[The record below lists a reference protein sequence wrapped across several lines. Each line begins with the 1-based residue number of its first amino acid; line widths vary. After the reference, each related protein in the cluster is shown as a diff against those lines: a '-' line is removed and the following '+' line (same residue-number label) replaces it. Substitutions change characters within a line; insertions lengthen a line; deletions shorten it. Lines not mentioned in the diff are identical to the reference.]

1 MNRRL
6 IAIGIVVISAAASA
20 PAVVE
25 ACGDKYMLAGR
36 GLLFADTYRAKYPG
50 SVLIYAASGKA
61 SKDDAKLQAML
72 TKAGHRVTVV
82 SERHLLA
89 ATVAA
94 VKADVVVTPL
104 GDARMIDPQAKAA
117 PSRPSVLPVLA
128 TGNKAEKQACR
139 QQAYPCELKAKD
151 SPENFIVAVNNTMN
165 DRTKARTKN
174 LPAR

>member
-1 MNRRL
+1 MNIRL
-6 IAIGIVVISAAASA
+6 IAIGMVVISAAASA
-20 PAVVE
+20 PAILE

-36 GLLFADTYRAKYPG
+36 GLLFTDAYRAKYPG

-82 SERHLLA
+82 SDPNLLA

-104 GDARMIDPQAKAA
+104 DDAGVIGPHAKAA
-117 PSRPSVLPVLA
+117 SSRPAVLPVLA
-128 TGNKAEKQACR
+128 TGNKAEKQACKE
-139 QQAYPCELKAKD
+139 QAFACELKAKD
-151 SPENFIVAVNNTMN
+151 SPENFIVAVNSTMN
-165 DRTKARTKN
+165 ERTKARAKSLLT
-174 LPAR
+174 R